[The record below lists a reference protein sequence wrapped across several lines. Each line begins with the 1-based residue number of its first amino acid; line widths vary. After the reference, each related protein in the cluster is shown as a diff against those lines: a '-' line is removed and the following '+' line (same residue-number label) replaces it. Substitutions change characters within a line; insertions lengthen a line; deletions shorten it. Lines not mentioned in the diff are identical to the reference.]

1 MNKLLMLSILI
12 LAFERGVKVKSGVL
26 MNFSSLIII
35 ISSLVIVTEI
45 LIELSGSI
53 KKEKLKLLFVTLELI
68 VAACLLM
75 YAVLSFIKITASM
88 MVSG

>member
-12 LAFERGVKVKSGVL
+12 LAFERGIKVKSGFL

-35 ISSLVIVTEI
+35 ISSLVIVAEI
-45 LIELSGSI
+45 IIEFDGSI
-53 KKEKLKLLFVTLELI
+53 KKEKLKFVFITLELI
-68 VAACLLM
+68 VAACLLT

-88 MVSG
+88 I